1 MLSPRHHHLALSL
14 LCLVLAGHPAL
25 AGPRQSKPVR
35 LHGTVQTSGP
45 VMLDTPLCQLGQ
57 SGTAFGAENVAY
69 FDGADTYFTWL
80 VSDSCTTCPD
90 NSMLT
95 FQNAHVSLF
104 FPSAPCTLL
113 VQFRVV
119 DATIPPNGCRNQ
131 DALTTM
137 CDPFA
142 VQLTNQ
148 LVNATVDFS
157 VPFPDSCKMFNTFPL
172 GDGEAFL
179 GVTFL
184 GVNRACSD
192 SLLKP
197 RLITKQFGQQCT
209 SYNPVGDTNID
220 FVLQYSSGN
229 PIMYVD
235 VERCVSTPTRRRTW
249 GELKT
254 RYR

>member
-1 MLSPRHHHLALSL
+1 MFSPRRSHLALSL

-25 AGPRQSKPVR
+25 GGPRQSQPVR
-35 LHGTVQTSGP
+35 LPGAVQTSGP
-45 VMLDTPLCQLGQ
+45 VALGTPLCQLGQ
-57 SGTAFGAENVAY
+57 WGTAFAAENVVY
-69 FDGADTYFTWL
+69 YDGADTYFTWL
-80 VSDSCTTCPD
+80 KSDSCPVCTS

-95 FQNAHVSLF
+95 LQNAHVSLF
-104 FPSAPCTLL
+104 FPAAPCTLL

-119 DATIPPNGCRNQ
+119 AATIPPNGCRNQ

-148 LVNATVDFS
+148 VINATIDFS

-172 GDGEAFL
+172 GNGEAFL

-184 GVNRACSD
+184 GVNAACSD
-192 SLLKP
+192 SLHKP
-197 RLITKQFGQQCT
+197 RLITKQFGKQCT
-209 SYNPVGDTNID
+209 SYNPVGDNNID
-220 FVLQYSSGN
+220 FVLNYATGN

-235 VERCVSTPTRRRTW
+235 VDQCVSTPTRRRTW